1 MRRFFFQ
8 SVITAFTIVGSII
21 GAGFIS
27 GKEIYEF
34 FASDFSFSGIYLT
47 FLLFAFLIGFTMQEN
62 LNETSE
68 KAVGLFVSVANI
80 FISGCM
86 VAGLNEVYKS
96 LFCQIEKVEILTVIS
111 AILIFIISCKGIGAT
126 EKLNGILIPIV
137 IAVIIVFGLLKG
149 NKTAVNLSPKTY
161 GGVVK
166 PAVYVGFNV
175 ILSTKVI
182 KKSGEKLSPPF
193 KILSSII
200 TSLIVCML
208 IWVISLAVVNV
219 DKSVEM
225 PFRKLFVGN
234 KKLCIIVD
242 IITVFAIFTTLVS
255 SFYTSLEIIPKQSG
269 VFVKIIVFLLALA
282 ISKIGF
288 SSIVERVYP
297 TVGILSY
304 AVIFITYLLSKI
316 FLKGQRARTFL
327 PLKRKV

>member
-8 SVITAFTIVGSII
+8 SIITAFTIVGSII

-34 FASDFSFSGIYLT
+34 FASDFSLSGVYLT
-47 FLLFAFLIGFTMQEN
+47 LLLFVFLIGFTMREN

-86 VAGLNEVYKS
+86 IAGLNEVYES
-96 LFCQIEKVEILTVIS
+96 IFCQIEKVEILTVLS

-126 EKLNGILIPIV
+126 EKLNGILIPVI
-137 IAVIIVFGLLKG
+137 IAVILIFGLLKR
-149 NKTAVNLSPKTY
+149 NQTVVNLSPKTY
-161 GGVVK
+161 GGVIK

-175 ILSTKVI
+175 ILSAKVI

-193 KILSSII
+193 KILSSVI
-200 TSLIVCML
+200 TSLIVCVL
-208 IWVISLAVVNV
+208 IVVISLAVVNS

-225 PFRKLFVGN
+225 PFRNLFSKN
-234 KKLCIIVD
+234 KKLFIIVD

-255 SFYTSLEIIPKQSG
+255 SFYSALEITPKRKG
-269 VFVKIIVFLLALA
+269 VFAKTLVFLLAYS

-288 SSIVERVYP
+288 SSIVERIYP
-297 TVGILSY
+297 TVGVLSY

-316 FLKGQRARTFL
+316 SLKGRRERTYL